1 MHSYICN
8 VFRVEI
14 HSKLIAKQINRLA
27 ELPRNC
33 YFVWGSI
40 RQGVKY
46 KLSLTPKELVFKKGR
61 KLCLRAFIF

>member
-1 MHSYICN
+1 MHSYIRN

-33 YFVWGSI
+33 YFVWVAQDSVLNTNY
-40 RQGVKY
+40 R
-46 KLSLTPKELVFKKGR
+46 
-61 KLCLRAFIF
+61 